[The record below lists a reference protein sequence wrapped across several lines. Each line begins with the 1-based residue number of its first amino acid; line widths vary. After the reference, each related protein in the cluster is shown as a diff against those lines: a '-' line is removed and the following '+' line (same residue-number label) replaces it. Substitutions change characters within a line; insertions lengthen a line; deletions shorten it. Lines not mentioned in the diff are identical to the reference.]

1 MKVVL
6 FLVVVLNYTFL
17 SSCTQTNATN
27 RENKQKTSLQERA
40 NDLDTSGRTI
50 RSRFNCPAGFTRA
63 STTANS
69 WEAFLQNLPL
79 KPHGTNVKHFDGT
92 PKPNK
97 AAYCAV
103 IDLPFYGNQNY
114 QCADAIMRLR
124 AQYLFEQKKYS
135 EIQFAFVNGSKYNY
149 QTYLGQRTPTFSNL
163 WTYLEKVFMYSST
176 LSLEKQLTTKP
187 SLELQIG
194 DVFVKGGSPG
204 HAVIVVDRCSN
215 EKGEV
220 KFMLAQSYMPA
231 QDLQILVGDDGKLPW
246 YDLNFGDF
254 LYSAEWTFTKD
265 QLKKF

>member
-6 FLVVVLNYTFL
+6 FVVVAAIHSLL

-27 RENKQKTSLQERA
+27 TEAKLTDSIQKQAS
-40 NDLDTSGRTI
+40 DFDTSGRTI
-50 RSRFNCPAGFTRA
+50 RSRFNCPTGLTRA
-63 STTANS
+63 STTSNS

-79 KPHGTNVKHFDGT
+79 KPHGTQVKHFDGT
-92 PKPNK
+92 LKPNT

-103 IDLPFYGNQNY
+103 IDLPFYGNPNY

-124 AQYLFEQKKYS
+124 AEYLFEQKKYS
-135 EIQFAFVNGSKYNY
+135 EIQFSFVNGTKYNY
-149 QTYLGQRTPTFSNL
+149 QTYLGQRAPTLSNL

-176 LSLEKQLTTKP
+176 LSLEKQLKTKP
-187 SLELQIG
+187 SSELQIG

-204 HAVIVVDRCSN
+204 HAVLVVDRCSN

-220 KFMLAQSYMPA
+220 KFILAQSYMPA
-231 QDLQILVGDDGKLPW
+231 QDLQILVGDDGKTPW
-246 YDLNFGDF
+246 YDLNFGDY
-254 LYSAEWTFTKD
+254 LQSAEWTFTKD